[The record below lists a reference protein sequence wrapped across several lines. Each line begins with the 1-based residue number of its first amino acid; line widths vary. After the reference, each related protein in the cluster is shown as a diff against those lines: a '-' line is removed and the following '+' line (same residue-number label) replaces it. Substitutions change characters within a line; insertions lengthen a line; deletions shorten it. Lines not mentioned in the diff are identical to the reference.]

1 MNGCDG
7 IFYCTVIYQR
17 YNCDLYVLRGGNVD
31 VGLVE
36 PFYLRN
42 ASWLSYEREGSE
54 LTASSCLC
62 SPSLSIRDD
71 PFKYCPRE
79 RTTQTTSK
87 SSPHASFRGH

>member
-7 IFYCTVIYQR
+7 ICYCTVIHKR

-42 ASWLSYEREGSE
+42 AS
-54 LTASSCLC
+54 
-62 SPSLSIRDD
+62 
-71 PFKYCPRE
+71 
-79 RTTQTTSK
+79 
-87 SSPHASFRGH
+87 